1 MKEKTLK
8 EMNEKEFDDVINGLK
23 FAAFVKWL
31 QEGKDKGKE
40 ARKLSN
46 EIEKRTG
53 LKRGSLENFMCMA
66 FFAGMDAG
74 AEMLEQAEAAA
85 ETGDQP

>member
-1 MKEKTLK
+1 MKEKTLN
-8 EMNEKEFDDVINGLK
+8 EMSEAELDEVINGLK

-46 EIEKRTG
+46 EIEQRTG
-53 LKRGSLENFMCMA
+53 LKRGSRENFMCMA
-66 FFAGMDAG
+66 FLAGMDAG
-74 AEMLEQAEAAA
+74 AEMLETAEA
-85 ETGDQP
+85 ETGGKL